1 MAVTT
6 RPRRGLSAVR
16 STWFATHPL
25 SGGLLIT
32 SLTGL
37 GLQLTHIIDFQV
49 RVAELVGW
57 TLRVRFIDFA
67 FRNVLGALV
76 LVAVLPYLFGHL
88 RRREWFRP
96 YRRHIRLVSG
106 PTPRLTA
113 AAAATSVLTLAV
125 LLVGL
130 AGALD
135 VLHLDIEFWL
145 EDSRWFIVILSV
157 VPGIWEE
164 LAFRG
169 LMLSNLLQRYHPW
182 IAVVATAFL
191 FGLMHFTNL
200 LLREPGDVLFEVTM
214 ATAVGIAWGYM
225 TVKTGSVLP
234 AMASHYM
241 INVLIGLTLDP
252 DLSETASAVIFGSVT
267 VAYPVVT
274 IITMWWLA
282 QRSSARRPR
291 STRISQ

>member
-6 RPRRGLSAVR
+6 GPRRGLPAVR
-16 STWFATHPL
+16 STWFAAHPL
-25 SGGLLIT
+25 SGALLVT
-32 SLTGL
+32 VLTAL
-37 GLQLTHIIDFQV
+37 GLQLTHMIGFQE

-57 TLRVRFIDFA
+57 TLRVRFLDFA

-76 LVAVLPYLFGHL
+76 VIAVLPYLFGHL
-88 RRREWFRP
+88 RRRQWFRP
-96 YRRHIRLVSG
+96 YRRYIGLVSG

-113 AAAATSVLTLAV
+113 AAAATSVLTLTV
-125 LLVGL
+125 MLVGL

-135 VLHLDIEFWL
+135 VLRVDFDFWL
-145 EDSRWFIVILSV
+145 EDSRWFIVILSL

-169 LMLSNLLQRYHPW
+169 LMLSNLQQRYHRW
-182 IAVVATAFL
+182 VAVVVTAFL

-234 AMASHYM
+234 AMASHYL

-252 DLSETASAVIFGSVT
+252 VLSETASAVIFGSVT
-267 VAYPVVT
+267 IAYPVVT
-274 IITMWWLA
+274 IVTMWWLA

-291 STRISQ
+291 RTRIS